1 MTTDEKTRVDEL
13 RAAGQGYKKIAR
25 ELGLSENTVKSYIR
39 RSTEPVMPDDMVC
52 PECGK
57 RSSIRR
63 DTGSGSSARRIAGVS
78 TGRSTRRRSTDG
90 AAYRSGAGIVE
101 RFSRTTSGAA
111 GSIAAMRAT
120 SLIGIKA
127 VMAMTKEQFRAE
139 KRFQT
144 VMATAR
150 RMLREGLIT
159 EDEYRR
165 FEKKMAQKYT
175 PTFGTL
181 FSELT

>member
-1 MTTDEKTRVDEL
+1 M
-13 RAAGQGYKKIAR
+13 
-25 ELGLSENTVKSYIR
+25 
-39 RSTEPVMPDDMVC
+39 C
-52 PECGK
+52 
-57 RSSIRR
+57 
-63 DTGSGSSARRIAGVS
+63 
-78 TGRSTRRRSTDG
+78 
-90 AAYRSGAGIVE
+90 RSGAGIAE
-101 RFSRTTSGAA
+101 RSSRTTSGAA

-120 SLIGIKA
+120 SPIGTKA